1 VAVTNRI
8 NKTTALSALTL
19 SATAISSGA
28 QAMAVPEKKQVSVR
42 VTNYQEQP
50 LPETRLAGGSTE
62 RYGINVLQFSYFT
75 PVAGQYSV
83 MTTAQYEK
91 LSGASPYGSAENADG
106 QTEVLMSGATID
118 EQRLD
123 ASVTGTRYFKSG
135 TLASG
140 LAVSTE
146 NDYQSVAL
154 SLDGSLEIFD
164 KHTTLMASVST
175 SFDSLSPTGPKI
187 GTRAEADGETK
198 RSVSWYEGVTQVI
211 DKYSTVQVGV
221 GYTRLWG
228 YLSDPYKGDSRPDSR
243 EQYTVSA
250 QYRRFLSDF
259 DSALHL
265 DYRLYQDDWGVIS
278 NTLSGSTWTD
288 VNVFGQRIMLS
299 PNVRYY
305 WQHAA
310 DFYTVKA
317 TTDEHFSSDYRL
329 SAYGAI
335 NFGLDAQWHHKD
347 YVYTIGVN
355 QYLSAESWGLT
366 GGQDTE
372 TPSLVNFTTISF
384 GVDYKFK

>member
-1 VAVTNRI
+1 
-8 NKTTALSALTL
+8 
-19 SATAISSGA
+19 
-28 QAMAVPEKKQVSVR
+28 
-42 VTNYQEQP
+42 
-50 LPETRLAGGSTE
+50 
-62 RYGINVLQFSYFT
+62 
-75 PVAGQYSV
+75 
-83 MTTAQYEK
+83 
-91 LSGASPYGSAENADG
+91 
-106 QTEVLMSGATID
+106 
-118 EQRLD
+118 
-123 ASVTGTRYFKSG
+123 
-135 TLASG
+135 
-140 LAVSTE
+140 
-146 NDYQSVAL
+146 
-154 SLDGSLEIFD
+154 
-164 KHTTLMASVST
+164 
-175 SFDSLSPTGPKI
+175 
-187 GTRAEADGETK
+187 
-198 RSVSWYEGVTQVI
+198 
-211 DKYSTVQVGV
+211 
-221 GYTRLWG
+221 
-228 YLSDPYKGDSRPDSR
+228 
-243 EQYTVSA
+243 
-250 QYRRFLSDF
+250 
-259 DSALHL
+259 LHL